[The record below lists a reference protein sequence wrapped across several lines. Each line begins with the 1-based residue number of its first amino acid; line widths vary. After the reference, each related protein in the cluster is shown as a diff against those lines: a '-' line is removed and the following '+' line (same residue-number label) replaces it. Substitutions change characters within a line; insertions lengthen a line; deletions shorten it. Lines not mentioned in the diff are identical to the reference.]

1 MTDQTY
7 RSTII
12 MPKND
17 KKAFYEELNK
27 LLTDRRVQNLNN
39 FSQHSGTTTLRHV
52 IRVAEKSFD
61 LAERLGW
68 DIDEKELAK
77 GALLHDYYQYE
88 IKKEGLSPY
97 KHGTRHPGIAAR
109 KAEKDFGL
117 TDKEENIIRSH
128 MWPLTFWTPP
138 RSKEA
143 ALVCMA
149 DKYIAT
155 QEMVFRKF

>member
-1 MTDQTY
+1 M
-7 RSTII
+7 SL
-12 MPKND
+12 ND

-27 LLTDRRVQNLNN
+27 LLADQRVQNLNN

-52 IRVAEKSFD
+52 LRVAKTSFD

-68 DIDEKELAK
+68 DINKKELAR
-77 GALLHDYYQYE
+77 GALLHDYYQDE
-88 IKKEGLSPY
+88 IKEEGLTPY
-97 KHGTRHPGIAAR
+97 RHGTRHPAIAAQ
-109 KAEKDFGL
+109 KAEEDFGL
-117 TDKEENIIRSH
+117 PPTEQNIIRSH
-128 MWPLTFWTPP
+128 MWPLTLRTPP

-155 QEMVFRKF
+155 KEMVFHNF